1 MAMNEAQLWSR
12 ARLAYELGRLRASL
26 RVAPFVVAMA
36 AVALACGRPL
46 PLITAVGGVLLALA
60 VGLSFFGGVGA
71 RAVVPGLLAG
81 AVALAPPL
89 LLHVIGHACIGPS
102 CMTLGLPACIAGGAL
117 GGMLIARRAAGE
129 TLPFV
134 LAAASVAAVTGTFG
148 CSVAGAAGV
157 LGMLAGTVGAGA
169 PLLLA
174 ARR

>member
-1 MAMNEAQLWSR
+1 MNETDLFSR
-12 ARLAYELGRLRASL
+12 ARVAYELGRLRGSL
-26 RVAPFVVAMA
+26 RVAPYVVAMA
-36 AVALACGRPL
+36 AVAFACGRPL
-46 PLITAVGGVLLALA
+46 PLIAGLGGLLLALA
-60 VGLSFFGGVGA
+60 VALSFVGGVAG

-89 LLHVIGHACIGPS
+89 LLHVVGHACIGPS
-102 CMTLGLPACIAGGAL
+102 CMTLGLPTCIAGGAL
-117 GGMLIARRAAGE
+117 GGMLIARRATGE
-129 TLPFV
+129 ALPFV
-134 LAAASVAAVTGTFG
+134 LAATTVAAVTGTFG